1 MKHIQIFED
10 FKPVPK
16 SGPGF
21 FGKMAQGVKHA
32 LGFEKE
38 EDRKTLG
45 SVHRALA
52 STHEYNW
59 VKNVREIK
67 PGVIVAWINDNAI
80 TVDKNAPEIRYKG
93 RTLDLHNIQDEVDS
107 IYDKLLSIQKSD
119 NNIK

>member
-16 SGPGF
+16 SGPSF

-32 LGFEKE
+32 LGFEKA
-38 EDRKTLG
+38 EDRKTLD
-45 SVHRALA
+45 SLYRAFD
-52 STHEYNW
+52 STHEYGW

-67 PGVIVAWINDNAI
+67 PGVIVAWVNDNAI